1 MIVVP
6 GPASQELGKRI
17 AEKLGVQSAKIYFR
31 KFPDGETYIR
41 LEDNLKGEELV
52 VVQTTSPPQE
62 THLMQLF
69 LMADTAK
76 DLGAKKVIA
85 VVPYLAY
92 ARQDKRFLPG
102 EAVSIR
108 TISKLL
114 ATSGVDSL
122 LTVNVHK
129 EKVLKKIGFPAESL
143 SVMTLLAEHLKKK
156 GLANAFALAPD
167 EGASEWAE
175 EASQI
180 LGGGFGW
187 LRKKRDKYT
196 GEITTEQK
204 QFNVE
209 GRDVIIF
216 DDIISSGRT
225 TANAVKILKKQ
236 KARRVYAACAHPLLI
251 GDARQI
257 IIKNGAEAVVGTD
270 SVPSSIS
277 VVSVAPLIA
286 RALTEKEEP

>member
-1 MIVVP
+1 
-6 GPASQELGKRI
+6 
-17 AEKLGVQSAKIYFR
+17 
-31 KFPDGETYIR
+31 
-41 LEDNLKGEELV
+41 
-52 VVQTTSPPQE
+52 
-62 THLMQLF
+62 
-69 LMADTAK
+69 MADTAK